1 MKTCRRCG
9 YTLDVS
15 EFNFKDRARGRLQ
28 VYCKRCSRQYVQ
40 DHYWRNKPYYV
51 RKAMARNGVHRRDLF
66 DRLLAYFRS
75 HPCVD
80 CGESD
85 PVVLDFDHV
94 DAASK
99 SWNIADKV
107 ADGWAW
113 RTIQAEI
120 AKCVV
125 RCANCHRRRTAR
137 QFGWYRYR
145 LTQVSAPVA
154 QRIEQQPSELW
165 VGSSNLSGRANHVGN
180 SSARG
185 RTAEAA
191 TAETVSHIAGDRPA
205 GSTVATGASGRAHA
219 GDGWAQPSARGT
231 GASLCHRSEPSG
243 GQPLVCTMLVARE
256 ALDYGA
262 LIAQGRAHW

>member
-9 YTLDVS
+9 YSLNVS

-80 CGESD
+80 CGEAD

-113 RTIQAEI
+113 RTILAEI

-165 VGSSNLSGRANHVGN
+165 VGSSNLSGRADQLGD
-180 SSARG
+180 STARG
-185 RTAEAA
+185 PTVEAA
-191 TAETVSHIAGDRPA
+191 TGETARHRARDRL
-205 GSTVATGASGRAHA
+205 
-219 GDGWAQPSARGT
+219 SARGT
-231 GASLCHRSEPSG
+231 GASMCHQSEPRG
-243 GQPLVCTMLVARE
+243 GRPLVWTTLVARE

-262 LIAQGRAHW
+262 LLAQLPGTLVSGVGAHG